1 MRIPLAAA
9 LLLLCALRASAQT
22 EALPPVEMPPAE
34 AVAAP
39 DTQLFDAMVV
49 SGVQP
54 GPGLWRVSRGDNV
67 MWVLGTLTP
76 LPKKMEWVSREV
88 EQVIAESR
96 EVLLGPGATLKDKIG
111 MFRGLLLLP
120 AALGSR
126 KNPEGEKL
134 VEIVPAELYAR
145 WTPLKAKYIG
155 RSRGIEK
162 QRPLFAALKLYE
174 KAIKKNRMTQESVV
188 LPLVKKL
195 AKKHKV
201 PVNRPEIEIDIG
213 NPREAINDFA
223 DSRLEDLDCF
233 AGTLDRLETDL
244 DTMRE
249 RANAWA
255 TGDIDALRS
264 LPFTDQNQ
272 ICAGA
277 ILQAG
282 FTRERGLDDMRE
294 RLAAAW
300 LAAAET
306 ALANNKSTFAILPM
320 REVLGAGG
328 YIETLRSRGYEVEE
342 P

>member
-1 MRIPLAAA
+1 M
-9 LLLLCALRASAQT
+9 
-22 EALPPVEMPPAE
+22 
-34 AVAAP
+34 
-39 DTQLFDAMVV
+39 
-49 SGVQP
+49 
-54 GPGLWRVSRGDNV
+54 
-67 MWVLGTLTP
+67 
-76 LPKKMEWVSREV
+76 
-88 EQVIAESR
+88 
-96 EVLLGPGATLKDKIG
+96 
-111 MFRGLLLLP
+111 
-120 AALGSR
+120 
-126 KNPEGEKL
+126 
-134 VEIVPAELYAR
+134 
-145 WTPLKAKYIG
+145 
-155 RSRGIEK
+155 
-162 QRPLFAALKLYE
+162 
-174 KAIKKNRMTQESVV
+174 
-188 LPLVKKL
+188 
-195 AKKHKV
+195 

-272 ICAGA
+272 ICADA
-277 ILQAG
+277 VLQAG
-282 FTRERGLDDMRE
+282 ITRERGLDDLRE

>member
-1 MRIPLAAA
+1 MRTFIPAAV
-9 LLLLCALRASAQT
+9 LLLCAMHAAAQT
-22 EALPPVEMPPAE
+22 EASPPAE
-34 AVAAP
+34 AVPAATP
-39 DTQLFDAMVV
+39 DAKLFDAMVV

-54 GPGLWRVSRGDNV
+54 GPGLWRVSKGDNV

-88 EQVIAESR
+88 AQVIGESQ
-96 EVLLGPGATLKDKIG
+96 EVLLGPGAKLKERIG
-111 MFRGLLLLP
+111 VLRGLFLLP

-126 KNPEGEKL
+126 KNPDGEKL
-134 VEIVPAELYAR
+134 VEIVPPDLYAR
-145 WTPLKAKYIG
+145 WTPLKARYIG

-162 QRPLFAALKLYE
+162 QRPLFAALKLYD

-188 LPLVKKL
+188 LPVVRKI

-201 PVNRPEIEIDIG
+201 PLNRPEIEIDIG
-213 NPREAINDFA
+213 NPREAIRDFA

-244 DTMRE
+244 ETMRE

-255 TGDIDALRS
+255 TGDIEALRS
-264 LPFTDQNQ
+264 SPFTDQNQ
-272 ICAGA
+272 ICADA
-277 ILQAG
+277 LLNAG
-282 FTRERGLDDMRE
+282 FTRERGLDDLRE

-306 ALANNKSTFAILPM
+306 ALANNATTFAVLPM
-320 REVLGAGG
+320 REVVSPGG
-328 YIETLRSRGYEVEE
+328 YVDTLRARGYEVEE

>member
-1 MRIPLAAA
+1 MRTRILAA
-9 LLLLCALRASAQT
+9 LLLLHAAHATAQT
-22 EALPPVEMPPAE
+22 DAPPPAE
-34 AVAAP
+34 APPIEAATAG
-39 DTQLFDAMVV
+39 TQLFDAMVV

-54 GPGLWRVSRGDNV
+54 GPGLWRVSKGENV
-67 MWVLGTLTP
+67 LWVLGTLTP

-88 EQVIAESR
+88 EQVIAESQ
-96 EVLLGPGATLKDKIG
+96 EVLLGPGATLKNKIG

-126 KNPEGEKL
+126 KNPDGEKL
-134 VEIVPAELYAR
+134 VEIVPAQLYAR
-145 WTPLKAKYIG
+145 WTPLKLKYVG

-162 QRPLFAALKLYE
+162 QRPLFAALKLYD

-188 LPLVKKL
+188 LPLVQKI
-195 AKKHKV
+195 AKKRKV

-223 DSRLEDLDCF
+223 DSRLDDLDCF

-244 DTMRE
+244 ETMRE

-255 TGDIDALRS
+255 TGDIEALRS

-272 ICAGA
+272 ICADA
-277 ILQAG
+277 ILHAG
-282 FTRERGLDDMRE
+282 VTRELGLADLRE
-294 RLAAAW
+294 RLATAW
-300 LAAAET
+300 LDAAEK
-306 ALANNKSTFAILPM
+306 ALANNRSTFALLSM
-320 REVLGAGG
+320 REVVSPDG
-328 YIETLRSRGYEVEE
+328 YVDRLRKRGYEVEE